1 MKRLFD
7 YFGAAYAELVKVSWP
22 SRRQT
27 LRLTIVVIIFSLVF
41 AFGLGAVDYIFS
53 TILQK
58 VILKG

>member
-7 YFGAAYAELVKVSWP
+7 YFGAAYTELTKVSWP

-27 LRLTIVVIIFSLVF
+27 LRLTFVVIIFSVVF
-41 AFGLGAVDYIFS
+41 AFGLGAVDYIFT